1 MKNKINVVIS
11 EETLSIDTVYQDV
24 HDELCGGICL
34 FVGTVRNK
42 NKGKNVTH
50 LDFETYTPMAL
61 KEMNKIGQRAI
72 NKYDIQYISIFHRSG
87 YVGIKDIAVIIA
99 VSSIHRDACFQACQF
114 AIDTLKETVP
124 IWKKEHLDDG
134 SYWVGA
140 RP

>member
-24 HDELCGGICL
+24 LDESCGGICL

-61 KEMNKIGQRAI
+61 KEMNKIGQRAVDQ
-72 NKYDIQYISIFHRSG
+72 YDIQHISIFHRN
-87 YVGIKDIAVIIA
+87 
-99 VSSIHRDACFQACQF
+99 
-114 AIDTLKETVP
+114 AIQSV
-124 IWKKEHLDDG
+124 
-134 SYWVGA
+134 
-140 RP
+140 